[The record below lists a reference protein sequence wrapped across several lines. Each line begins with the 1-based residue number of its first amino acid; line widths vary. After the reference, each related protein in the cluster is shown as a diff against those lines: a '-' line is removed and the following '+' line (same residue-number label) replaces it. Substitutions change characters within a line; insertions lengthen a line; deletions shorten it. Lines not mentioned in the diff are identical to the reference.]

1 MKHSRLSCVW
11 LLVLLGGVHLS
22 AIAGESPTKLYIIPG
37 YRASPTD
44 HWFPWLKQRAEARG
58 SAATVLKMPTP
69 SNPELGEWL
78 KTLQE
83 SISAPDKNTF
93 FVAHSLGCITLLRY
107 LDSLPAERQIGG
119 FILVSGFSSLPSG
132 TLSKQ
137 LDPFIKDPVD
147 YEHLRKMAL
156 QRVVIGALEVP
167 RQVARCKDG
176 DGGKRWTLYG
186 QRRIYRV
193 SVTPWRAVPFE
204 TVKKCLTNRS
214 SQPLA
219 GKKICT

>member
-147 YEHLRKMAL
+147 YEHLRKMAAKSL
-156 QRVVIGALEVP
+156 DAKMVT
-167 RQVARCKDG
+167 VAKGGHFMGSDG
-176 DGGKRWTLYG
+176 FTE
-186 QRRIYRV
+186 
-193 SVTPWRAVPFE
+193 F
-204 TVKKCLTNRS
+204 
-214 SQPLA
+214 PLLL
-219 GKKICT
+219 GELSHLKP

>member
-1 MKHSRLSCVW
+1 MKHRRLSCVW

-44 HWFPWLKQRAEARG
+44 HWFPWLKQQAEARG

-83 SISAPDKNTF
+83 RISDPDKNTF

-107 LDSLPAERQIGG
+107 LIRYPPSAKSAGL
-119 FILVSGFSSLPSG
+119 FSFPDFLHCRPG
-132 TLSKQ
+132 RCRNNWVLS
-137 LDPFIKDPVD
+137 
-147 YEHLRKMAL
+147 
-156 QRVVIGALEVP
+156 
-167 RQVARCKDG
+167 
-176 DGGKRWTLYG
+176 
-186 QRRIYRV
+186 
-193 SVTPWRAVPFE
+193 
-204 TVKKCLTNRS
+204 
-214 SQPLA
+214 
-219 GKKICT
+219 

>member
-22 AIAGESPTKLYIIPG
+22 AIVGESPTKLYIIPG

-119 FILVSGFSSLPSG
+119 FIFVFGFFLLPSG

-137 LDPFIKDPVD
+137 MGSFLKDIGD
-147 YEHLRKMAL
+147 YEHLWEVGLHRG
-156 QRVVIGALEVP
+156 VIVGLHESILP
-167 RQVARCKDG
+167 
-176 DGGKRWTLYG
+176 
-186 QRRIYRV
+186 
-193 SVTPWRAVPFE
+193 
-204 TVKKCLTNRS
+204 
-214 SQPLA
+214 
-219 GKKICT
+219 

>member
-119 FILVSGFSSLPSG
+119 FILVSGFSSLPAG

-137 LDPFIKDPVD
+137 LGPFIKDPVD
-147 YEHLRKMAL
+147 YQHLRKMAL
-156 QRVVIGALEVP
+156 QRVVIGALDDPIVP
-167 RQVARCKDG
+167 HTYTESLAKSLDAKMVTVAKGGHFMGSDG
-176 DGGKRWTLYG
+176 FTE
-186 QRRIYRV
+186 
-193 SVTPWRAVPFE
+193 F
-204 TVKKCLTNRS
+204 
-214 SQPLA
+214 PLLL
-219 GKKICT
+219 GELSHLKP